1 MRNAVHL
8 PLINRIAAAL
18 GANTQLEVVVEGHTD
33 STGARSF
40 NMHRSQRR
48 ARAAATH
55 VESVTEWWF
64 SMTEKISSVRISLSY
79 GKRLHAIF
87 LLAVLLFTAGCQTT
101 YYAVWE
107 KMGKEKRHLLK
118 NNVEK
123 AREEQAEASEQFA
136 TVVERIKAM
145 YGFDGGELED
155 VYQKLS
161 QDYRACEERA
171 DAVRDRID
179 KVERIAADL
188 FREWESEIASI
199 QNAKLKSK
207 SRTSLRDTR
216 SRFSRLQRSMATAEA
231 SMDPVLNNL
240 RDYVLYLK
248 HNLNAQAVSSL
259 KKEVADIEAEV
270 SSLIADMNRSIKE
283 ADAFVKTM

>member
-1 MRNAVHL
+1 MTDRDIRQNHL
-8 PLINRIAAAL
+8 SSLIHG
-18 GANTQLEVVVEGHTD
+18 GAI
-33 STGARSF
+33 
-40 NMHRSQRR
+40 
-48 ARAAATH
+48 RAA
-55 VESVTEWWF
+55 VLVT
-64 SMTEKISSVRISLSY
+64 VV
-79 GKRLHAIF
+79 F
-87 LLAVLLFTAGCQTT
+87 LLAAGCQTT

-118 NNVEK
+118 DNVEQ

-145 YGFDGGELED
+145 YGFDGGALED
-155 VYQKLS
+155 VYEKLS
-161 QDYRACEERA
+161 QDYRACEARA
-171 DAVRDRID
+171 DAVRDRSD

-188 FREWESEIASI
+188 FKEWESEIATI
-199 QNAKLKSK
+199 ENVKLQSK
-207 SRTSLRDTR
+207 SRASLKDTR
-216 SRFSRLQRSMATAEA
+216 NRFARLQRSMARAEA

-259 KKEVADIEAEV
+259 KKEVTDIETEV
-270 SSLIADMNRSIKE
+270 SSLIQDMNRSIKE

>member
-1 MRNAVHL
+1 MMSIKMTNHL
-8 PLINRIAAAL
+8 VPRRSHWSRRSWVAALLAAAL
-18 GANTQLEVVVEGHTD
+18 
-33 STGARSF
+33 
-40 NMHRSQRR
+40 
-48 ARAAATH
+48 
-55 VESVTEWWF
+55 
-64 SMTEKISSVRISLSY
+64 
-79 GKRLHAIF
+79 
-87 LLAVLLFTAGCQTT
+87 LLTAGCQTT
-101 YYAVWE
+101 YYALWE

-118 NNVEK
+118 DNVEK

-136 TVVERIKAM
+136 SVVERIKAM

-155 VYQKLS
+155 IYAKLS
-161 QDYRACEERA
+161 EDYRACEERA

-188 FREWESEIASI
+188 FEEWEAEIAVI
-199 QNAKLKSK
+199 ENTKLQSK
-207 SRTSLRDTR
+207 SRASLQETR
-216 SRFSRLQRSMATAEA
+216 SRYSRLQRSMTRAEA
-231 SMDPVLNNL
+231 SMDPVLRNL

-259 KKEVADIEAEV
+259 KREVADIEAEV

>member
-1 MRNAVHL
+1 MTDKGIRQNNPSASFMHS
-8 PLINRIAAAL
+8 
-18 GANTQLEVVVEGHTD
+18 GAIRV
-33 STGARSF
+33 
-40 NMHRSQRR
+40 
-48 ARAAATH
+48 
-55 VESVTEWWF
+55 
-64 SMTEKISSVRISLSY
+64 
-79 GKRLHAIF
+79 
-87 LLAVLLFTAGCQTT
+87 AVLMTAVFLFAVGCQTT

-118 NNVEK
+118 DNVEQV
-123 AREEQAEASEQFA
+123 REDQAEASEQFA
-136 TVVERIKAM
+136 SVVERIRAM

-155 VYQKLS
+155 VYEKLS
-161 QDYRACEERA
+161 EDYRACEERA

-188 FREWESEIASI
+188 FKEWESEIATI
-199 QNAKLKSK
+199 ENVKLQSK
-207 SRTSLRDTR
+207 SRASLQDTR
-216 SRFSRLQRSMATAEA
+216 SRFSRLQRSMARAEA

-240 RDYVLYLK
+240 QDYVLYLK

-259 KKEVADIEAEV
+259 RKEVADIETEV